1 MHYFLIHAART
12 DYTGEHGIVAGWGRL
27 GEKRSTAIELMK
39 VSVPMMTMENCRKS
53 GYGAT
58 RITDNMVCAGYPE
71 GKKDACQVC
80 NLDKNCISIEAIRH
94 IHY

>member
-1 MHYFLIHAART
+1 MSAART
-12 DYTGEHGIVAGWGRL
+12 DYTGEYGTVAGWGRL

-39 VSVPMMTMENCRKS
+39 VSVPMMTMDDCRKS

-80 NLDKNCISIEAIRH
+80 NLLKIAY
-94 IHY
+94 HY